1 MLKPI
6 QYLYIG
12 LFDGHGGPGAAI
24 KASKELH
31 QIVHEGLEDVIE
43 YLIRCDLEDFESKT
57 NELETEGNYY
67 LQLYIYCH
75 NVIIC

>member
-57 NELETEGNYY
+57 NELETEGNNY

-75 NVIIC
+75 NVF